1 MLGAETFTG
10 DHQPWGQ
17 PCTLG
22 GAWSSGRSWGPS
34 ALHPSSAC
42 FQPQQ
47 LPHLVVPLVAKVLPV
62 TGWPWDGRTGTL
74 APTPPAPPKT
84 GSDHTLPLPD
94 CHVGVS
100 ADWEQSLHSQSV
112 LEPSANKCIARS
124 LETHFPVFYL
134 GFHCLCTCVNDV
146 NSSSIDTG

>member
-1 MLGAETFTG
+1 MELSEELG
-10 DHQPWGQ
+10 
-17 PCTLG
+17 TLCPAPLQCLLPATAAATPG
-22 GAWSSGRSWGPS
+22 GATAG
-34 ALHPSSAC
+34 H
-42 FQPQQ
+42 
-47 LPHLVVPLVAKVLPV
+47 VLPV

-84 GSDHTLPLPD
+84 GSGQTLPLPD

-112 LEPSANKCIARS
+112 LEPSANKSIARS